1 MNEIKINKSNN
12 KYGVEIVKEL
22 DPKWTSGN
30 ELKYLNEVLS
40 NSQEVRKNPFT
51 DRLEDAFCEKY
62 DVKYAVAVN
71 SGTSGL
77 HAALIAAGV
86 KPGDEIITTPFTVV
100 VDSTV
105 PVIMGAEPVFADI
118 DPDTHNI
125 DPNSIEERITDKTK
139 AIIPVAHDGLPYDI
153 DRVMEIAN
161 NHNLIV
167 LEDNAQAIN
176 AEYNGRYVGKD
187 AHITMFSFERTKHV
201 STGEGG
207 MLITNDS
214 DLAVKARKFAGMGFK
229 NLSSKKSDLVAGV
242 PLEYQNPTYERN
254 DELGLNYRF
263 NEFLAAIALAQFEI
277 VDKRVKLRRDI
288 AKLYD
293 AVFENTSFKTQ
304 HIPKGYVSSYFTYAV
319 ESPFTELND
328 WNKFHE
334 SHISNG
340 GDDFY
345 ASMIL
350 TYQEPIM
357 KQLGY
362 FEKYNGKCPVA
373 EKIQP
378 KMMQFKT
385 NYRTLEEAEKWIKKL
400 KFSLDNFM

>member
-1 MNEIKINKSNN
+1 M
-12 KYGVEIVKEL
+12 EL

-30 ELKYLNEVLS
+30 ELNYLNQVLS
-40 NSQEVRKNPFT
+40 NSEQVRENPFT
-51 DRLEDAFCEKY
+51 DRFEDAFCKKY
-62 DVKYAVAVN
+62 GVKYAIAVN

-77 HAALIAAGV
+77 HSALVAAGV
-86 KPGDEIITTPFTVV
+86 RPGDEVITTPFTVL
-100 VDSTV
+100 VDSSV

-125 DPNSIEERITDKTK
+125 DPHSIEERITKKTK
-139 AIIPVAHDGLPYDI
+139 VIIPVAHDGLPYDI
-153 DRVMEIAN
+153 DRVMKIAN
-161 NHNLIV
+161 EHNLIV
-167 LEDNAQAIN
+167 IEDNAQAML
-176 AEYNGRYVGKD
+176 AEYKGRYVGKD

-207 MLITNDS
+207 ILITNNH
-214 DLAVKARKFAGMGFK
+214 DLAVKSRKFAGMGFK
-229 NLSSKKSDLVAGV
+229 NLSAKKSDLVAGV

-263 NEFLAAIALAQFEI
+263 NEFLAAIALAQFELA
-277 VDKRVKLRRDI
+277 DERVKLRRDI

-293 AVFENTSFKTQ
+293 AVFENTSFKIQ
-304 HIPKGYVSSYFTYAV
+304 YIPDGYISSYFTYAV
-319 ESPFTELND
+319 ESPFTQLSD
-328 WNKFHE
+328 WNKFHQ
-334 SHISNG
+334 SHIANG

-357 KQLGY
+357 KKLGY

-385 NYRTLEEAEKWIKKL
+385 NYRSLEDAQTYIDKL
-400 KFSLDNFM
+400 KYSLDNFV

>member
-1 MNEIKINKSNN
+1 M
-12 KYGVEIVKEL
+12 
-22 DPKWTSGN
+22 DTKWTSGN

-40 NSQEVRKNPFT
+40 NSDQVRKNPFT
-51 DRLEDAFCEKY
+51 DRLEDAFCEKF
-62 DVKYAVAVN
+62 DVKYAIAVN

-86 KPGDEIITTPFTVV
+86 QPGDEVITTPFTVV

-105 PVIMGAEPVFADI
+105 PVIMGAKPVFADI

-125 DPNSIEERITDKTK
+125 DPNSIKEQITDKTK
-139 AIIPVAHDGLPYDI
+139 AIIPVSHDGLPYDI

-161 NHNLIV
+161 QHNLIV
-167 LEDNAQAIN
+167 IEDNAQAML

-207 MLITNDS
+207 ILITNDS
-214 DLAVKARKFAGMGFK
+214 NLAVKSRKFAGMGFK

-242 PLEYQNPTYERN
+242 PLEYQTPTYERN

-277 VDKRVKLRRDI
+277 VDERVKLRRDI

-293 AVFENTSFKTQ
+293 AVFENTSFKIQ
-304 HIPKGYVSSYFTYAV
+304 HIPNGYVSSYFTYAV
-319 ESPFTELND
+319 ESPFSQLND
-328 WNKFHE
+328 WNKFHQ

-340 GDDFY
+340 GDDFF
-345 ASMIL
+345 ASMLL

-357 KQLGY
+357 KKLGY
-362 FEKYNGKCPVA
+362 FEKYDGKCPIA

-400 KFSLDNFM
+400 KYSLENFV